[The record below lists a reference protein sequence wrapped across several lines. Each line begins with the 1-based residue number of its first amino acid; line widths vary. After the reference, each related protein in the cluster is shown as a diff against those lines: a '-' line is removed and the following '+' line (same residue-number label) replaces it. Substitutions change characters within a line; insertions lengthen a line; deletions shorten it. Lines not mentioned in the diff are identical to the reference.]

1 MRKFNYVCSLIL
13 AVMLP
18 LMIVILSSNLVLRVS
33 EIYVFH
39 FNDSQVINEIPYNV
53 TGSQMAK
60 EISSYWSS
68 FSGEAFQVEED
79 NGDYQDPIFEPDE
92 QRVMGKVKNI
102 LNIELAAGL
111 FCLAVTLAIYIYLL
125 RNGYREALRN
135 RYRAGAALS
144 ALLLV
149 AQGVCWS
156 LKSFRV
162 RVYDFFVGI
171 ELSEDSQTLVTIL
184 GDSFFRTYILFASLF
199 GAALLAVLTY
209 AHYHLTKPERI
220 FY

>member
-1 MRKFNYVCSLIL
+1 
-13 AVMLP
+13 
-18 LMIVILSSNLVLRVS
+18 MIVILSSNLVLRVS

-102 LNIELAAGL
+102 LNIELAL
-111 FCLAVTLAIYIYLL
+111 VCSVLPL
-125 RNGYREALRN
+125 RWQFTFIFSETVIERRFRN
-135 RYRAGAALS
+135 RYRAGAVLS
-144 ALLLV
+144 APLLV

-184 GDSFFRTYILFASLF
+184 GDPFFQNVYTFFCVSFRR
-199 GAALLAVLTY
+199 ALCWQ
-209 AHYHLTKPERI
+209 
-220 FY
+220 F

>member
-79 NGDYQDPIFEPDE
+79 VYKRQKKDIQLK
-92 QRVMGKVKNI
+92 KVIDLLYDNA
-102 LNIELAAGL
+102 E
-111 FCLAVTLAIYIYLL
+111 VTVVEKKAE
-125 RNGYREALRN
+125 EAEEN
-135 RYRAGAALS
+135 EEAEA
-144 ALLLV
+144 
-149 AQGVCWS
+149 
-156 LKSFRV
+156 
-162 RVYDFFVGI
+162 
-171 ELSEDSQTLVTIL
+171 
-184 GDSFFRTYILFASLF
+184 
-199 GAALLAVLTY
+199 
-209 AHYHLTKPERI
+209 
-220 FY
+220 

>member
-111 FCLAVTLAIYIYLL
+111 FCLAVTLQFIFIFSETVIE
-125 RNGYREALRN
+125 RRFETDTGPVRFFPRCFWSP
-135 RYRAGAALS
+135 RVFAG
-144 ALLLV
+144 V
-149 AQGVCWS
+149 
-156 LKSFRV
+156 
-162 RVYDFFVGI
+162 
-171 ELSEDSQTLVTIL
+171 
-184 GDSFFRTYILFASLF
+184 
-199 GAALLAVLTY
+199 
-209 AHYHLTKPERI
+209 
-220 FY
+220 